1 MTALRGTM
9 LPDWFTKPES
19 LYRTML
25 FLTSPLYV
33 WLMGKAV
40 RHMKAWHASRTESVA
55 RVRLASLSRALENP
69 PTLLES
75 VGYIVCF
82 LPLPIVV
89 TLILFVLYFAPQP
102 AQPPHPDPRLAHLAQ
117 EMVGTFFFLLFFL
130 NYLIF
135 GALAFHGIQVAYRLR
150 HGEARY
156 AENYKAGV
164 QKQIDRLKKKFP
176 RL

>member
-1 MTALRGTM
+1 M

-19 LYRTML
+19 LYRTVL

-33 WLMGKAV
+33 WLVSKAV
-40 RHMKAWHASRTESVA
+40 RYARARNASRTESVA
-55 RVRLASLSRALENP
+55 RARLASLYRALENP

-75 VGYIVCF
+75 LAYIVCF
-82 LPLPIVV
+82 LPLPIFV
-89 TLILFVLYFAPQP
+89 TLILVVIYFAPP
-102 AQPPHPDPRLAHLAQ
+102 SPFPSLNPDPRLAHFVQ
-117 EMVGTFFFLLFFL
+117 EIVGTFFFLLFFL

-135 GALAFHGIQVAYRLR
+135 GVLAFHGILVAYRLR

-156 AENYKAGV
+156 TENYKAGI